1 MQCKWS
7 KTYLVKKRKEKRTW
21 DQGNSG
27 APRRIEVKGSPWES
41 CTRPRGQL
49 GEEERGRKDSKRNTS
64 KKTKAEGALNMLS
77 ERRLS
82 GE

>member
-1 MQCKWS
+1 MKATVGPPC
-7 KTYLVKKRKEKRTW
+7 
-21 DQGNSG
+21 GM
-27 APRRIEVKGSPWES
+27 EVKGSPWES

-49 GEEERGRKDSKRNTS
+49 GEEEQGRKDSKRNTS
-64 KKTKAEGALNMLS
+64 KKTKAEGAPNMLS